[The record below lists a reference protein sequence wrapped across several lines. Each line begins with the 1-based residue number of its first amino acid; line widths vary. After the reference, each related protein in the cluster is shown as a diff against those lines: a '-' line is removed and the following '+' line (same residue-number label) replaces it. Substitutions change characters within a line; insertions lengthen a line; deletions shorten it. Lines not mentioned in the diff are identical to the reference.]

1 MNFFIK
7 VKFVEYFVVF
17 KDYKYKC
24 LRQVMNILL
33 HILACLGYANLSN
46 DLFIVFVFF
55 PEFSRANIITLKL
68 VCSFELKRKKKKPRL
83 NELMSKLLGQG
94 NDAVSENLQTKGPK

>member
-1 MNFFIK
+1 MFTTSNEYFTAYTGLSGICEFIK
-7 VKFVEYFVVF
+7 WPIYSVCV
-17 KDYKYKC
+17 
-24 LRQVMNILL
+24 
-33 HILACLGYANLSN
+33 
-46 DLFIVFVFF
+46 F

-83 NELMSKLLGQG
+83 NKLMSKLLGQG